1 MAVNETI
8 VTGRKFRKLVDSANK
23 SWQRI
28 SFWHKASDCEFDD
41 GKTAQTKVG
50 AISGITSD
58 LSGESE
64 NVAAS
69 IKCVNSLNNSLKAN
83 SKHFYFDYKNGK
95 YGFNT
100 DSNRGA
106 DTFFPFNSGI
116 SFENATCIL
125 SGGKSVAITAGK
137 KYVAVALGH
146 TQSDTQ
152 GASVSISAPTCDITY
167 LTEGIAWGN
176 YSINTGHHI
185 IAVALLDCKSNGTV
199 ACSYYWT
206 GGMLVFELES

>member
-69 IKCVNSLNNSLKAN
+69 IKCVNSLNNSLGGFTPVIDETGKITG
-83 SKHFYFDYKNGK
+83 YKTK
-95 YGFNT
+95 V
-100 DSNRGA
+100 GA
-106 DTFFPFNSGI
+106 DTVFPFSSI
-116 SFENATCIL
+116 KTQTI
-125 SGGKSVAITAGK
+125 
-137 KYVAVALGH
+137 
-146 TQSDTQ
+146 TQSVSMQAVETRSYTFIFDELEEVKGVLQITKKSTSKYGTSQ
-152 GASVSISAPTCDITY
+152 YLIPVNTASQNENGSF
-167 LTEGIAWGN
+167 W
-176 YSINTGHHI
+176 SINGNTVTITMRNQVNQSSSADWTI
-185 IAVALLDCKSNGTV
+185 IAVG
-199 ACSYYWT
+199 
-206 GGMLVFELES
+206 F

>member
-69 IKCVNSLNNSLKAN
+69 IKCVNSLNNSLAGGNVKFKVENGELYYSVN
-83 SKHFYFDYKNGK
+83 S
-95 YGFNT
+95 
-100 DSNRGA
+100 
-106 DTFFPFNSGI
+106 
-116 SFENATCIL
+116 
-125 SGGKSVAITAGK
+125 
-137 KYVAVALGH
+137 
-146 TQSDTQ
+146 
-152 GASVSISAPTCDITY
+152 
-167 LTEGIAWGN
+167 
-176 YSINTGHHI
+176 
-185 IAVALLDCKSNGTV
+185 
-199 ACSYYWT
+199 
-206 GGMLVFELES
+206 